1 MIAVWDELVTLNY
14 DACRCL
20 QSADWSTVVGQGSV
34 LFEDSI
40 RLARRSNISQ
50 LAWCARQRKT
60 AMKMVNLFVASP
72 YVEIT
77 LGCITA
83 KTSLQGALWPS
94 SRIFW
99 LKCYLRCLKTI
110 VCDCY
115 LRWTCNIKLWCMQ
128 MSAERRLKYSSC
140 SRLGPLWRQ
149 FQACE
154 QI

>member
-1 MIAVWDELVTLNY
+1 MSGLWHVGPIGTPGHDKQTTPDFIAEFVKCSRERYCMLKV
-14 DACRCL
+14 
-20 QSADWSTVVGQGSV
+20 
-34 LFEDSI
+34 
-40 RLARRSNISQ
+40 ISQ
-50 LAWCARQRKT
+50 LAWRAGQWKT
-60 AMKMVNLFVASP
+60 ALKMVNLFVASP

-83 KTSLQGALWPS
+83 KTSLQGPLWPS
-94 SRIFW
+94 SKIFW
-99 LKCYLRCLKTI
+99 LKCCLRCLKTI
-110 VCDCY
+110 VCDCC

-128 MSAERRLKYSSC
+128 MSVEHRLKHSSC

>member
-40 RLARRSNISQ
+40 RLASRSNISQ
-50 LAWCARQRKT
+50 LAWRARQWKT

-83 KTSLQGALWPS
+83 KTSLQGPLWPS
-94 SRIFW
+94 SKIFW
-99 LKCYLRCLKTI
+99 LKCCLRCLKTI
-110 VCDCY
+110 VCDCC
-115 LRWTCNIKLWCMQ
+115 LRWTCNITPAFSVTCIGDIFVHLSTCHLSTCFVTWPTSKW
-128 MSAERRLKYSSC
+128 
-140 SRLGPLWRQ
+140 
-149 FQACE
+149 
-154 QI
+154 